1 MRIRIIIFMGAII
14 SALAVGGVSIGL
26 LGVSR
31 NYQDAL
37 ARDQFA
43 QEISTA
49 VFQFSS
55 LTTEY
60 LLHHHNTARVEQQ
73 LLNKHRSLKKLLA
86 QSSFADTADHA
97 RVAKLKKFQDK
108 AYALF
113 VRAVKSN
120 NSELINGDHSL
131 RLHVQETRLL
141 SQVQTLAQAMASQAT
156 ILSVRSRQDLGT
168 ATTNAEWLIGSLMAF
183 LAALGGI
190 FLAVIIWRIIVPIQ
204 KLQGGIS
211 RFGAGETG
219 FRFSWKRDDEIG
231 NVGLAF
237 DKMADSLNESERRT
251 QREHT
256 WLMDAINSIKEGFAL
271 YDAEDKLVAYN
282 DSYLTAI
289 DDIREI
295 IKPGTTFEEYLRVR
309 NERNKQ
315 KFGQIMDEENIQK
328 RLEQHRNPTAPLE
341 RSLPNGR
348 TIQIYEY
355 KTQEGGT
362 ALLRVDVTKAKA
374 IEQELRE
381 SQQQLSIAIES
392 MNEAFAYFDADEKL
406 VVFNKKFRS
415 TRPGHEEIIKPGILF
430 EEFIRI
436 PATRAQPLDNQARDE
451 AWVQNRLEQ
460 FRESDAQL
468 YRTLNDGRTIQINQ
482 IKTNDG
488 GTVLFQTD
496 ISNLVEARV
505 QAESSNRAKSTF
517 LAAASH
523 DVRQPLQALELFLS
537 VLGEKLSATSVSK
550 DKSIQTLIDRI
561 NDSVSALD
569 GLFASLL
576 DISKLESQTLRPEM
590 TEFDVGALI
599 VQLAGQYETQAQAK
613 GLKFKIDPGQFKV
626 RCDEALLS
634 QILSNFLSN
643 SIRYTESGEISF
655 SAHQTG
661 DQVRIEVTDSGI
673 GIAND
678 KINKIYDEF
687 YQIGN
692 EQRDRTKGLGLGL
705 SIAKKTADLLGLP
718 LTVESTEGQ
727 GSTFAVNILIIESQI
742 DDTQLLTSAA
752 TNLPDDVK
760 TKTIVFI
767 EDDPIVFESLKLR
780 LETWDYNTIAA
791 PSLEEVQ
798 NLLKEDSTQQPDLII
813 SDLRL
818 EGSVDGVQVIEKLRD
833 DLEARV
839 PGIILTGDTSPD
851 RLKYIENA
859 GLSVLHKPIQS
870 DQLAAIIHSSLGST
884 HHPCAA
890 A

>member
-1 MRIRIIIFMGAII
+1 
-14 SALAVGGVSIGL
+14 
-26 LGVSR
+26 
-31 NYQDAL
+31 
-37 ARDQFA
+37 
-43 QEISTA
+43 
-49 VFQFSS
+49 
-55 LTTEY
+55 
-60 LLHHHNTARVEQQ
+60 
-73 LLNKHRSLKKLLA
+73 
-86 QSSFADTADHA
+86 
-97 RVAKLKKFQDK
+97 
-108 AYALF
+108 
-113 VRAVKSN
+113 
-120 NSELINGDHSL
+120 
-131 RLHVQETRLL
+131 
-141 SQVQTLAQAMASQAT
+141 
-156 ILSVRSRQDLGT
+156 
-168 ATTNAEWLIGSLMAF
+168 
-183 LAALGGI
+183 
-190 FLAVIIWRIIVPIQ
+190 
-204 KLQGGIS
+204 
-211 RFGAGETG
+211 
-219 FRFSWKRDDEIG
+219 
-231 NVGLAF
+231 
-237 DKMADSLNESERRT
+237 
-251 QREHT
+251 
-256 WLMDAINSIKEGFAL
+256 
-271 YDAEDKLVAYN
+271 
-282 DSYLTAI
+282 
-289 DDIREI
+289 
-295 IKPGTTFEEYLRVR
+295 
-309 NERNKQ
+309 
-315 KFGQIMDEENIQK
+315 
-328 RLEQHRNPTAPLE
+328 
-341 RSLPNGR
+341 
-348 TIQIYEY
+348 
-355 KTQEGGT
+355 
-362 ALLRVDVTKAKA
+362 
-374 IEQELRE
+374 
-381 SQQQLSIAIES
+381 
-392 MNEAFAYFDADEKL
+392 
-406 VVFNKKFRS
+406 
-415 TRPGHEEIIKPGILF
+415 
-430 EEFIRI
+430 
-436 PATRAQPLDNQARDE
+436 
-451 AWVQNRLEQ
+451 
-460 FRESDAQL
+460 
-468 YRTLNDGRTIQINQ
+468 
-482 IKTNDG
+482 
-488 GTVLFQTD
+488 
-496 ISNLVEARV
+496 
-505 QAESSNRAKSTF
+505 KSTF